1 MSEQRSSETERA
13 TEQVEKGAKR
23 ERTATP
29 DERTGR
35 KGSEED
41 TG

>member
-13 TEQVEKGAKR
+13 TEQVEKGAKSDR
-23 ERTATP
+23 SPTP

-35 KGSEED
+35 KDAEER
-41 TG
+41 